1 MSMQVQRPSHRNG
14 SVAVALGE
22 AGGIVRRSF
31 LVLAVPLSACVSHG
45 GVHPLRP
52 HDLATGPYQSVA
64 TAAFTGS
71 LLYEAGCLVFR
82 DEDNNVQL
90 LPVWPFGSEF
100 NGSLVIF
107 HQPGKAEQR
116 IVVGEEF
123 QMEGQPVAWSA
134 LPSSTTEDFQRTCGS
149 PPFAVSRVRPAN

>member
-1 MSMQVQRPSHRNG
+1 MTVQRSLRRNG
-14 SVAVALGE
+14 SVAIALGG
-22 AGGIVRRSF
+22 AGGVVRRSI
-31 LVLAVPLSACVSHG
+31 LAIAVPLSACVSHG

-71 LLYEAGCLVFR
+71 LMYEGGCLLFR
-82 DEDNNVQL
+82 DEDSKVQL

-100 NGSLVIF
+100 NGSLVTF
-107 HQPGKAEQR
+107 HRPGKAEQR

-123 QMEGQPVAWSA
+123 QMEGQPIAWSGLA
-134 LPSSTTEDFQRTCGS
+134 QPVTAQFQPQCPSQ
-149 PPFAVSRVRPAN
+149 PFAVSKVRPAN